1 MSLSNVYHA
10 DFAAA
15 YVRGEAIRARAH
27 SGLIVSADGEING
40 RPLTLPPELSIPPL
54 EALSPEEIEAILSL
68 GRVAGLKLYHF
79 KKSHGELPRVKY
91 VLGFLRSLYFDSLLD
106 VGSGRGAFLW
116 PFMSAFPHV
125 KVESVD
131 LLPRRVEFLE
141 TVRLGGARNLRAA
154 QADLC
159 KLSGADASCDVVT
172 LLEVLEH
179 IPDVDSAIWNAVRLA
194 KKYVVVS
201 VPSKPDDNPEHIHL
215 LTKDTLARSFSGA
228 GASRLRFDGVS
239 GHLLLIAAKEA

>member
-1 MSLSNVYHA
+1 MQA
-10 DFAAA
+10 
-15 YVRGEAIRARAH
+15 
-27 SGLIVSADGEING
+27 
-40 RPLTLPPELSIPPL
+40 
-54 EALSPEEIEAILSL
+54 
-68 GRVAGLKLYHF
+68 
-79 KKSHGELPRVKY
+79 
-91 VLGFLRSLYFDSLLD
+91 LRSGRLL
-106 VGSGRGAFLW
+106 
-116 PFMSAFPHV
+116 
-125 KVESVD
+125 
-131 LLPRRVEFLE
+131 
-141 TVRLGGARNLRAA
+141 
-154 QADLC
+154 
-159 KLSGADASCDVVT
+159 DVVT

>member
-1 MSLSNVYHA
+1 MSLSIGYHA

-15 YVRGEAIRARAH
+15 YVRGEAIKAQSH
-27 SGLIVSADGEING
+27 GGLIVSPDDGIND
-40 RPLTLPPELSIPPL
+40 RPLDLPPELSAPPL
-54 EALSPEEIEAILSL
+54 EALSQKEIERILSL
-68 GRVAGLKLYHF
+68 GRAAGLKLYHF

-91 VLGFLRSLYFDSLLD
+91 VLGFLRSLHFESLLD

-131 LLPRRVEFLE
+131 LLPHRVEFLE
-141 TVRLGGARNLRAA
+141 TVRLGGAGNLRAA

-159 KLSGADASCDVVT
+159 KLSGPDASCDVVT

-179 IPDVDSAIWNAVRLA
+179 IPDVDAAVRNAVRLA

-201 VPSKPDDNPEHIHL
+201 VPSKPDDNPEHIRL
-215 LTKDTLARSFSGA
+215 LTKDVLTRLFSKA
-228 GASRLRFDGVS
+228 GSTRLRFDGVS
-239 GHLLLIAAKEA
+239 GHLLLIAAKGA